1 MEEATSKVCRSCKED
16 KQIAEFTFPKRKVPI
31 GALCQTC
38 QTEKSKAEY
47 QKRRESHL
55 AYRKAYYEQHREAIL
70 EKTRT
75 EEFRKDRNAK
85 KKIRRQNDVQFRICE
100 SLKIRIHEVLKE
112 YKTTSSNY
120 LLGCTK
126 GHIMK
131 WLEYQHG
138 DKIDWN
144 NYSSYWHIDHVI
156 PLDFFDMTSKE
167 EQLICFNWMNLRPLE
182 KGSNMSKSSK
192 IFAIDIIKHTQGI
205 ERFIAEN
212 TEYQECYNNSIWPR
226 IKLGYGENLTDNE
239 GMTSLLESVIRN
251 Q

>member
-1 MEEATSKVCRSCKED
+1 MEEATSKVCRSCNEHKA
-16 KQIAEFTFPKRKVPI
+16 IAEFTYPKRKNPI
-31 GALCQTC
+31 GSHCHKCQN
-38 QTEKSKAEY
+38 QKSKDEY

-55 AYRKAYYEQHREAIL
+55 AYRKAYYEKNKEAIL
-70 EKTRT
+70 EKTKT
-75 EEFRKDRNAK
+75 EEFKKDRNAK

-126 GHIMK
+126 GHIVY
-131 WLEYQHG
+131 WLEYQHK
-138 DKIDWN
+138 DTIDWN

-156 PLDFFDMTSKE
+156 PLDFFDMTSKD

-192 IFAIDIIKHTQGI
+192 ILAQDILAHINELELFIKQ
-205 ERFIAEN
+205 N
-212 TEYQECYNNSIWPR
+212 TEYQECYANSIWPR
-226 IKLGYGENLTDNE
+226 IKLGYGNNLTDDE
-239 GMTSLLESVIRN
+239 GMKTLLKSVIRN